1 MGVNTGKAYSDEYKL
16 LMPMLKTLKVRARYF
31 LGDAYYGKVKVLK
44 DIKRLKMK
52 PIVPIGDTRE
62 GKALGFSLYNLILL
76 FKLFFSPFFP
86 FTYIFFKHPL
96 VLTQIDDSR

>member
-52 PIVPIGDTRE
+52 PIVPIGDTRHM
-62 GKALGFSLYNLILL
+62 KVKHLVFHFATLYSFSNSFFLPSFPSLTYFLNTLG
-76 FKLFFSPFFP
+76 
-86 FTYIFFKHPL
+86 
-96 VLTQIDDSR
+96 